1 MKTVNHIRLTPDDM
15 EEVIPIPHLNL
26 RGIIEDACY
35 RPKAGHPYLL
45 FSCHVEDYRNRKCRF
60 CGSTAVHAHGQTGAP
75 RRIHDVNS
83 GRTKVDIDLTVQRYI
98 CSECGRSFSPPSP
111 DIMESRHLTRRLY
124 DEIRHEAFTK
134 PLSTVAQKYGYSDT
148 IIGKIFDE
156 YSKELDS
163 AHGPVIAP
171 RVLGIDEKHIVHNM
185 RAIFTDIE
193 NRVLLEMCPD
203 NKKDTV
209 IAAIESMV
217 GYDTNIEVVTMDM
230 SCGYRTYVQECL
242 PNAAI
247 VVDKFH
253 VCQSVYEKIA
263 KARSKIMAYIGAL
276 IQAEPES
283 GAKKRMIAVRN
294 LAQTNTYLFKFN
306 AKNLAKSERRISAM
320 ANICA
325 TFPEFNHLRL
335 IKERFDRIYT
345 APDRRTA
352 EVYCKEWAELIPPSG
367 CRQIEAWKKRFKV
380 EPELFDDLRSAKNT
394 LTRKWHEE
402 IFNYFE
408 PNRRFTNAVTE
419 GLNRMVEDMSR
430 MGNGYSFERL
440 RARALYS
447 DKVAALVVYTMQ
459 TESVPVA
466 EEPSCD
472 KPPHAMGYMSFL
484 SFSKPKVHW
493 ETVYSMKPEFAP
505 QEDSLL
511 AFSNYVREDD
521 DNDECPLQNEDF
533 AAEEQEVE

>member
-1 MKTVNHIRLTPDDM
+1 MKTVNHVRLTPDDM
-15 EEVIPIPHLNL
+15 EKVTPTPHLNL
-26 RGIIEDACY
+26 CGIIEDACY

-45 FSCHVEDYRNRKCRF
+45 FSCHVENYRNRKCPF
-60 CGSTAVHAHGQTGAP
+60 CDSTAVHAHGQTGAP

-83 GRTKVDIDLTVQRYI
+83 GRTKVDIDLQVQRYI
-98 CSECGRSFSPPSP
+98 CSECGKSFSNLPP
-111 DIMESRHLTRRLY
+111 DIMEGRHLTKRLY

-134 PLSTVAQKYGYSDT
+134 PLSTVAMKYGYSDT

-156 YSKELDS
+156 YSRELES
-163 AHGPVIAP
+163 VHGPVIAP

-193 NRVLLEMCPD
+193 NRTLLEMCPD

-209 IAAIESMV
+209 IAAIEQMV

-242 PNAAI
+242 PNAII
-247 VVDKFH
+247 VIDRFH

-276 IQAEPES
+276 IHAEPE
-283 GAKKRMIAVRN
+283 GGVKKRMIAVRN

-306 AKNLAKSERRISAM
+306 AKNLAKSDKRINAM

-335 IKERFDRIYT
+335 IKEYFDRIYT
-345 APDRRTA
+345 APDRQTA
-352 EVYCKEWAELIPPSG
+352 EAYCKEWAEFIPPSG
-367 CRQIEAWKKRFKV
+367 SRQIEAWKKRFKV

-394 LTRKWHEE
+394 LTKKWHNE

-408 PNRRFTNAVTE
+408 PNSRFTNAVTE

-447 DKVAALVVYTMQ
+447 DKVAAPVIYTMLP
-459 TESVPVA
+459 ERVPVT
-466 EEPSCD
+466 EEPSYN
-472 KPPHAMGYMSFL
+472 KPPHTMGYMSFL
-484 SFSKPKVHW
+484 SFSEPKVHW

-505 QEDSLL
+505 QENPLF
-511 AFSNYVREDD
+511 AFSNYVRDNDD
-521 DNDECPLQNEDF
+521 DGECQLPDESY

>member
-1 MKTVNHIRLTPDDM
+1 MKTVNHVRLTPDDM
-15 EEVIPIPHLNL
+15 EKVTPTPHLNL
-26 RGIIEDACY
+26 GGIIEDACY

-45 FSCHVEDYRNRKCRF
+45 FSCHVENYRNRKCPF
-60 CGSTAVHAHGQTGAP
+60 CNSTAVHAHGQTGAP

-83 GRTKVDIDLTVQRYI
+83 GRTKVDIDLQVQRYI
-98 CSECGRSFSPPSP
+98 CSECGKSFSNLPP
-111 DIMESRHLTRRLY
+111 DIMEGRHLTKRLY

-134 PLSTVAQKYGYSDT
+134 PLSTVAMKYGYSDT

-156 YSKELDS
+156 YSRELES
-163 AHGPVIAP
+163 VHGPVIAP

-193 NRVLLEMCPD
+193 NRTLLEMCPD
-203 NKKDTV
+203 NKKNTV
-209 IAAIESMV
+209 IAAIEQMV

-276 IQAEPES
+276 IHAEPE
-283 GAKKRMIAVRN
+283 GGVKKRMIAVRN

-306 AKNLAKSERRISAM
+306 AKNLTKSDKRINAM

-335 IKERFDRIYT
+335 IKEYFDRIYT
-345 APDRRTA
+345 APDRQTA
-352 EVYCKEWAELIPPSG
+352 EAYCKEWAELIPPSG
-367 CRQIEAWKKRFKV
+367 SRQIEAWKKRFKV

-394 LTRKWHEE
+394 LTKKWHNE

-408 PNRRFTNAVTE
+408 PNSRFTNAVTE

-447 DKVAALVVYTMQ
+447 DKVAAPIIYTMLP
-459 TESVPVA
+459 ERVPVT
-466 EEPSCD
+466 EEPSYS
-472 KPPHAMGYMSFL
+472 KPPHTMGYMSFL
-484 SFSKPKVHW
+484 SFSEPKVHW

-505 QEDSLL
+505 QEDPLF
-511 AFSNYVREDD
+511 AFSNYVREDND
-521 DNDECPLQNEDF
+521 DGECQLQDGSC

>member
-134 PLSTVAQKYGYSDT
+134 PLSTVALKYGYSDT

-294 LAQTNTYLFKFN
+294 LAQTNT
-306 AKNLAKSERRISAM
+306 
-320 ANICA
+320 
-325 TFPEFNHLRL
+325 
-335 IKERFDRIYT
+335 
-345 APDRRTA
+345 
-352 EVYCKEWAELIPPSG
+352 
-367 CRQIEAWKKRFKV
+367 
-380 EPELFDDLRSAKNT
+380 
-394 LTRKWHEE
+394 
-402 IFNYFE
+402 
-408 PNRRFTNAVTE
+408 
-419 GLNRMVEDMSR
+419 
-430 MGNGYSFERL
+430 
-440 RARALYS
+440 
-447 DKVAALVVYTMQ
+447 
-459 TESVPVA
+459 
-466 EEPSCD
+466 
-472 KPPHAMGYMSFL
+472 
-484 SFSKPKVHW
+484 
-493 ETVYSMKPEFAP
+493 
-505 QEDSLL
+505 
-511 AFSNYVREDD
+511 
-521 DNDECPLQNEDF
+521 
-533 AAEEQEVE
+533 

>member
-1 MKTVNHIRLTPDDM
+1 
-15 EEVIPIPHLNL
+15 
-26 RGIIEDACY
+26 
-35 RPKAGHPYLL
+35 
-45 FSCHVEDYRNRKCRF
+45 
-60 CGSTAVHAHGQTGAP
+60 
-75 RRIHDVNS
+75 
-83 GRTKVDIDLTVQRYI
+83 
-98 CSECGRSFSPPSP
+98 
-111 DIMESRHLTRRLY
+111 
-124 DEIRHEAFTK
+124 
-134 PLSTVAQKYGYSDT
+134 
-148 IIGKIFDE
+148 
-156 YSKELDS
+156 
-163 AHGPVIAP
+163 
-171 RVLGIDEKHIVHNM
+171 
-185 RAIFTDIE
+185 
-193 NRVLLEMCPD
+193 
-203 NKKDTV
+203 
-209 IAAIESMV
+209 
-217 GYDTNIEVVTMDM
+217 
-230 SCGYRTYVQECL
+230 
-242 PNAAI
+242 
-247 VVDKFH
+247 
-253 VCQSVYEKIA
+253 
-263 KARSKIMAYIGAL
+263 
-276 IQAEPES
+276 
-283 GAKKRMIAVRN
+283 MIAVQN

-320 ANICA
+320 ANICP

-352 EVYCKEWAELIPPSG
+352 EAYCKEWAELIPPSG

-466 EEPSCD
+466 EEPSYNE
-472 KPPHAMGYMSFL
+472 PPHAMGYMSFL

>member
-1 MKTVNHIRLTPDDM
+1 MKTVNHVQLTPDDM
-15 EEVIPIPHLNL
+15 EKVIPIPHLNL
-26 RGIIEDACY
+26 GGIIEDACY

-45 FSCHVEDYRNRKCRF
+45 FSCHVENYRNRKCPF
-60 CGSTAVHAHGQTGAP
+60 CDSTAVHAHGQTGAP
-75 RRIHDVNS
+75 RRIHDVSS
-83 GRTKVDIDLTVQRYI
+83 GRTKVDIDLQVQRYI
-98 CSECGRSFSPPSP
+98 CSECGKSFSNLPP
-111 DIMESRHLTRRLY
+111 DIMEGRHLTKRLY

-134 PLSTVAQKYGYSDT
+134 PLSTVAMKYGYSDT

-156 YSKELDS
+156 YSRELE
-163 AHGPVIAP
+163 AVHGPVIAP

-193 NRVLLEMCPD
+193 NRTLLEMCPD
-203 NKKDTV
+203 NKKNTV
-209 IAAIESMV
+209 IAAIEQMV

-242 PNAAI
+242 PNAII
-247 VVDKFH
+247 VIDRFH

-276 IQAEPES
+276 IHAEPE
-283 GAKKRMIAVRN
+283 GGVKKRMIAVWN

-306 AKNLAKSERRISAM
+306 AKNLAKSDKRINAM

-335 IKERFDRIYT
+335 IKEYFDRIYT
-345 APDRRTA
+345 APDRQTA
-352 EVYCKEWAELIPPSG
+352 EVYCKEWAGLIPPSG
-367 CRQIEAWKKRFKV
+367 SRQIEAWKKRFKV

-394 LTRKWHEE
+394 LTKKWHNE

-408 PNRRFTNAVTE
+408 PNSRFTNAVTE

-447 DKVAALVVYTMQ
+447 DKVAAPVIYTMLP
-459 TESVPVA
+459 ERVPVT
-466 EEPSCD
+466 EEPSYS
-472 KPPHAMGYMSFL
+472 KPSHTMGYMSFL
-484 SFSKPKVHW
+484 SFSMPKVHW

-505 QEDSLL
+505 QEDPLF
-511 AFSNYVREDD
+511 AFSNYVREDNND
-521 DNDECPLQNEDF
+521 DECQLSDESY

>member
-1 MKTVNHIRLTPDDM
+1 MKTVNHVRLTPDDM
-15 EEVIPIPHLNL
+15 EKVIPIPHLNL
-26 RGIIEDACY
+26 CGIIEDACY

-45 FSCHVEDYRNRKCRF
+45 FSCHVENYRNRKCPF
-60 CGSTAVHAHGQTGAP
+60 CSSTAVHAHGQTGTP

-83 GRTKVDIDLTVQRYI
+83 GRTKVDIDLQVQRYI
-98 CSECGRSFSPPSP
+98 CSECGKSFSNLPP
-111 DIMESRHLTRRLY
+111 DIMEGRHLTKRLY

-134 PLSTVAQKYGYSDT
+134 PLSTVAMKYGYSDT

-156 YSKELDS
+156 YSKELES
-163 AHGPVIAP
+163 VHGPVIAP

-193 NRVLLEMCPD
+193 NRTLLEMCPD

-209 IAAIESMV
+209 IAAIEQMV
-217 GYDTNIEVVTMDM
+217 DYDTNIEVVTMDM

-242 PNAAI
+242 PNAII
-247 VVDKFH
+247 VIDRFH

-276 IQAEPES
+276 IHAEPE
-283 GAKKRMIAVRN
+283 GGVKKRMIAVRN

-306 AKNLAKSERRISAM
+306 AKNLAKSDKRINAM

-335 IKERFDRIYT
+335 IKEYFDRIYT
-345 APDRRTA
+345 APDRQTA
-352 EVYCKEWAELIPPSG
+352 EAYCKEWAELIPPSG
-367 CRQIEAWKKRFKV
+367 SRQIEAWKKRFKV

-394 LTRKWHEE
+394 LTKKWHNE

-408 PNRRFTNAVTE
+408 PNSRFTNAVTE

-447 DKVAALVVYTMQ
+447 DKVAAPVIYTMQ
-459 TESVPVA
+459 AERVPVT
-466 EEPSCD
+466 EEPSYS
-472 KPPHAMGYMSFL
+472 KPSHTMGYMSFL
-484 SFSKPKVHW
+484 SFSMPKVHW

-505 QEDSLL
+505 QEDPLF
-511 AFSNYVREDD
+511 AFSNYVRDD
-521 DNDECPLQNEDF
+521 DDDDECQLPDEGF

>member
-1 MKTVNHIRLTPDDM
+1 M
-15 EEVIPIPHLNL
+15 
-26 RGIIEDACY
+26 
-35 RPKAGHPYLL
+35 
-45 FSCHVEDYRNRKCRF
+45 
-60 CGSTAVHAHGQTGAP
+60 
-75 RRIHDVNS
+75 
-83 GRTKVDIDLTVQRYI
+83 
-98 CSECGRSFSPPSP
+98 
-111 DIMESRHLTRRLY
+111 
-124 DEIRHEAFTK
+124 
-134 PLSTVAQKYGYSDT
+134 KYGYSDT

-209 IAAIESMV
+209 IATIESMV

-276 IQAEPES
+276 IQAEPEG

-352 EVYCKEWAELIPPSG
+352 EAYCKEWAELIPPSG
-367 CRQIEAWKKRFKV
+367 CRQIEAWKKRFEV
-380 EPELFDDLRSAKNT
+380 EPELFGRFLSREEPLPPVPVQLGAQGTVQPRVDPAEGLLLAEKSRLQGLEQTVTLPESAEAPVRQGDVLGT
-394 LTRKWHEE
+394 LT
-402 IFNYFE
+402 
-408 PNRRFTNAVTE
+408 VTQ
-419 GLNRMVEDMSR
+419 
-430 MGNGYSFERL
+430 NG
-440 RARALYS
+440 
-447 DKVAALVVYTMQ
+447 
-459 TESVPVA
+459 
-466 EEPSCD
+466 
-472 KPPHAMGYMSFL
+472 
-484 SFSKPKVHW
+484 
-493 ETVYSMKPEFAP
+493 ETVLEVPI
-505 QEDSLL
+505 
-511 AFSNYVREDD
+511 R
-521 DNDECPLQNEDF
+521 
-533 AAEEQEVE
+533 AAETVEKLTFGQMLLRLARTMCFCG

>member
-1 MKTVNHIRLTPDDM
+1 MKTVNHVRLTPDDM
-15 EEVIPIPHLNL
+15 EKVIPTPHLNL
-26 RGIIEDACY
+26 GGIIEDACY

-45 FSCHVEDYRNRKCRF
+45 FSCHVENYRNRKCPF
-60 CGSTAVHAHGQTGAP
+60 CNNTAVHAHGQTGAP

-83 GRTKVDIDLTVQRYI
+83 GRTKVDIDLQVQRYI
-98 CSECGRSFSPPSP
+98 CSECGKSFSNLPP
-111 DIMESRHLTRRLY
+111 DIMEGRHLTKRLY

-134 PLSTVAQKYGYSDT
+134 PLSTVAMKYGYSDT

-156 YSKELDS
+156 YSRELES
-163 AHGPVIAP
+163 VHGPVIAP

-193 NRVLLEMCPD
+193 KRTLLEMCPD

-209 IAAIESMV
+209 IAAIEQMV

-242 PNAAI
+242 PNAII
-247 VVDKFH
+247 VIDRFH

-276 IQAEPES
+276 IHAEQED
-283 GAKKRMIAVRN
+283 GVKKRMVAVRN

-306 AKNLAKSERRISAM
+306 AKNLAKSDKRINAM

-335 IKERFDRIYT
+335 IKEYFDRIYT
-345 APDRRTA
+345 APDRQTA
-352 EVYCKEWAELIPPSG
+352 EAYCKEWAELIPPSG
-367 CRQIEAWKKRFKV
+367 SRQIEAWKKRFKV

-394 LTRKWHEE
+394 LTKKWHDE

-408 PNRRFTNAVTE
+408 PNSRFTNAVTE

-447 DKVAALVVYTMQ
+447 DKVAAPVIYTMQ
-459 TESVPVA
+459 AERVPVT
-466 EEPSCD
+466 EEPSYS
-472 KPPHAMGYMSFL
+472 KPPHTMGYMSLL
-484 SFSKPKVHW
+484 SFSEPKVHW

-505 QEDSLL
+505 QEDPLF
-511 AFSNYVREDD
+511 AFSNYVRDGNDD
-521 DNDECPLQNEDF
+521 DECQLQDESY

>member
-15 EEVIPIPHLNL
+15 EKVIPTPHLNL
-26 RGIIEDACY
+26 GGIIEDACY

-45 FSCHVEDYRNRKCRF
+45 FSCHVENYRNRKCPF
-60 CGSTAVHAHGQTGAP
+60 CNSTAVHAHGQTGAP

-83 GRTKVDIDLTVQRYI
+83 GRTKVDIDLQVQRYI
-98 CSECGRSFSPPSP
+98 CSECGKSFSNLPP
-111 DIMESRHLTRRLY
+111 DIMEGRHLTKRLY

-134 PLSTVAQKYGYSDT
+134 PLSTVAMKYGYSDT

-156 YSKELDS
+156 YSRELES

-193 NRVLLEMCPD
+193 KRTLLEMCPD

-209 IAAIESMV
+209 IAAIEQMV
-217 GYDTNIEVVTMDM
+217 DYDTNIEVVTMDM

-242 PNAAI
+242 PNAII
-247 VVDKFH
+247 VIDRFH

-276 IQAEPES
+276 IHAEQED
-283 GAKKRMIAVRN
+283 GVKKRMVAVRN

-306 AKNLAKSERRISAM
+306 AKNLAKSDKRINAM

-335 IKERFDRIYT
+335 IKEYFDRIYT
-345 APDRRTA
+345 APDRQTA
-352 EVYCKEWAELIPPSG
+352 EAYCKEWAELIPPSG
-367 CRQIEAWKKRFKV
+367 SRQIEAWKKRFKV

-394 LTRKWHEE
+394 LTKKWHDE

-408 PNRRFTNAVTE
+408 PNSRFTNAVTE

-447 DKVAALVVYTMQ
+447 DKVAAPVIYTMQ
-459 TESVPVA
+459 AERVPVT
-466 EEPSCD
+466 EEPSYS
-472 KPPHAMGYMSFL
+472 KPPHTMGYMSLL
-484 SFSKPKVHW
+484 SFSEPKVHW

-505 QEDSLL
+505 QEDPLF
-511 AFSNYVREDD
+511 AFSNYVRDGNDD
-521 DNDECPLQNEDF
+521 DECQLQDESY

>member
-1 MKTVNHIRLTPDDM
+1 MMKTVNHIRLTPDDM

-98 CSECGRSFSPPSP
+98 CSDCGKSFSPPSP

-134 PLSTVAQKYGYSDT
+134 PLSTVALKYGYSDT

-156 YSKELDS
+156 YSKELES

-276 IQAEPES
+276 IQAEPEG

-294 LAQTNTYLFKFN
+294 LAQTNTYFLLPHWVPATWRSRAQTSIRAEFPSGN
-306 AKNLAKSERRISAM
+306 VPTTRVLRRIS
-320 ANICA
+320 
-325 TFPEFNHLRL
+325 
-335 IKERFDRIYT
+335 RF
-345 APDRRTA
+345 
-352 EVYCKEWAELIPPSG
+352 S
-367 CRQIEAWKKRFKV
+367 
-380 EPELFDDLRSAKNT
+380 RSIT
-394 LTRKWHEE
+394 LL
-402 IFNYFE
+402 
-408 PNRRFTNAVTE
+408 V
-419 GLNRMVEDMSR
+419 RMRV
-430 MGNGYSFERL
+430 
-440 RARALYS
+440 
-447 DKVAALVVYTMQ
+447 Q
-459 TESVPVA
+459 
-466 EEPSCD
+466 C
-472 KPPHAMGYMSFL
+472 
-484 SFSKPKVHW
+484 
-493 ETVYSMKPEFAP
+493 
-505 QEDSLL
+505 SLGK
-511 AFSNYVREDD
+511 S
-521 DNDECPLQNEDF
+521 Q
-533 AAEEQEVE
+533 

>member
-1 MKTVNHIRLTPDDM
+1 MKTVNHVRLTPDDM
-15 EEVIPIPHLNL
+15 EKVIPTPHLNL
-26 RGIIEDACY
+26 GGIIEDACY

-45 FSCHVEDYRNRKCRF
+45 FSCHVENYRNRKCPF
-60 CGSTAVHAHGQTGAP
+60 CDSTAVHAHGQTGAP

-83 GRTKVDIDLTVQRYI
+83 GRTKVDIDLQVQRYI
-98 CSECGRSFSPPSP
+98 CSECGKSFSNLPP
-111 DIMESRHLTRRLY
+111 DIMEGRHLTRRLY

-134 PLSTVAQKYGYSDT
+134 PLSTVAMKYGYSDT

-156 YSKELDS
+156 YSRELES
-163 AHGPVIAP
+163 VHGPVIAP

-193 NRVLLEMCPD
+193 KRTLLEMCPD

-209 IAAIESMV
+209 IAAIEQMV

-242 PNAAI
+242 PNAII
-247 VVDKFH
+247 VIDRFH

-276 IQAEPES
+276 IHAEQED
-283 GAKKRMIAVRN
+283 GVKKRMVAVRN

-306 AKNLAKSERRISAM
+306 AKNLAKSDKRINAM

-335 IKERFDRIYT
+335 IKEYFDRIYT
-345 APDRRTA
+345 APDRQTA
-352 EVYCKEWAELIPPSG
+352 EAYCKEWAELIPPSG
-367 CRQIEAWKKRFKV
+367 SRQIEAWKKRFKV

-394 LTRKWHEE
+394 LTKKWHDE

-408 PNRRFTNAVTE
+408 PNSRFTNAVTE

-440 RARALYS
+440 RARALSS
-447 DKVAALVVYTMQ
+447 DKVAAPVISPMQ
-459 TESVPVA
+459 TERVPVT
-466 EEPSCD
+466 EEPSYS
-472 KPPHAMGYMSFL
+472 KPPHTMGYMSLL
-484 SFSKPKVHW
+484 SFSEPKVHW

-505 QEDSLL
+505 QEDPLF
-511 AFSNYVREDD
+511 AFSNYVRDGNDD
-521 DNDECPLQNEDF
+521 DECQLQDESY

>member
-1 MKTVNHIRLTPDDM
+1 M
-15 EEVIPIPHLNL
+15 E
-26 RGIIEDACY
+26 
-35 RPKAGHPYLL
+35 
-45 FSCHVEDYRNRKCRF
+45 
-60 CGSTAVHAHGQTGAP
+60 AV
-75 RRIHDVNS
+75 
-83 GRTKVDIDLTVQRYI
+83 
-98 CSECGRSFSPPSP
+98 
-111 DIMESRHLTRRLY
+111 
-124 DEIRHEAFTK
+124 
-134 PLSTVAQKYGYSDT
+134 
-148 IIGKIFDE
+148 
-156 YSKELDS
+156 
-163 AHGPVIAP
+163 HGPVIAP

-193 NRVLLEMCPD
+193 NRTLLEMCPD
-203 NKKDTV
+203 NKKNTV
-209 IAAIESMV
+209 IAAIEQMV

-242 PNAAI
+242 PNAII
-247 VVDKFH
+247 VIDRFH

-276 IQAEPES
+276 IHAEPE
-283 GAKKRMIAVRN
+283 GGVKKRMIAVRN

-306 AKNLAKSERRISAM
+306 AKNLAKSDKRINAM

-335 IKERFDRIYT
+335 IKEYFDRIYT
-345 APDRRTA
+345 APDRQTA
-352 EVYCKEWAELIPPSG
+352 EVYCREWAELIPPSG
-367 CRQIEAWKKRFKV
+367 SRQIEAWKKRFKV

-394 LTRKWHEE
+394 LTKKWHNE

-408 PNRRFTNAVTE
+408 PNSRFTNAVTE

-447 DKVAALVVYTMQ
+447 DKVAAPVIYTMLP
-459 TESVPVA
+459 ERVPVT
-466 EEPSCD
+466 EEPSYS
-472 KPPHAMGYMSFL
+472 KPPHTMGYMSFL
-484 SFSKPKVHW
+484 SFSEPKVHW

-505 QEDSLL
+505 QEDPLF
-511 AFSNYVREDD
+511 AFSNYVR
-521 DNDECPLQNEDF
+521 DNDDGDECQLQDESY

>member
-1 MKTVNHIRLTPDDM
+1 M
-15 EEVIPIPHLNL
+15 
-26 RGIIEDACY
+26 
-35 RPKAGHPYLL
+35 
-45 FSCHVEDYRNRKCRF
+45 
-60 CGSTAVHAHGQTGAP
+60 
-75 RRIHDVNS
+75 
-83 GRTKVDIDLTVQRYI
+83 
-98 CSECGRSFSPPSP
+98 
-111 DIMESRHLTRRLY
+111 TRRLY

-134 PLSTVAQKYGYSDT
+134 PLSTVAMKYGYSDT

-156 YSKELDS
+156 YSKELES
-163 AHGPVIAP
+163 VHGPVIAP

-193 NRVLLEMCPD
+193 NRTLLEMCPD

-209 IAAIESMV
+209 IAAIEQMV
-217 GYDTNIEVVTMDM
+217 DYDTNIEVVTMDM

-242 PNAAI
+242 PNAII
-247 VVDKFH
+247 VIDRFH

-276 IQAEPES
+276 IHAEPE
-283 GAKKRMIAVRN
+283 GGVKKRMIAVRN

-306 AKNLAKSERRISAM
+306 AKNLAKSDKRINAM

-335 IKERFDRIYT
+335 IKEYFDRIYT
-345 APDRRTA
+345 APDRQTA
-352 EVYCKEWAELIPPSG
+352 EAYCKEWAELIPPSG
-367 CRQIEAWKKRFKV
+367 SRQIEAWKKRFKV

-394 LTRKWHEE
+394 LTKKWHNE

-408 PNRRFTNAVTE
+408 PNSRFTNAVTE

-447 DKVAALVVYTMQ
+447 DKVAAPVIYTMQ
-459 TESVPVA
+459 AERVPVT
-466 EEPSCD
+466 EEPSYS
-472 KPPHAMGYMSFL
+472 KPSHTMGYMSFL
-484 SFSKPKVHW
+484 SFSMPKVHW

-505 QEDSLL
+505 QEDPLF
-511 AFSNYVREDD
+511 AFSNYVRDD
-521 DNDECPLQNEDF
+521 DDDDECQLPDEGF

>member
-1 MKTVNHIRLTPDDM
+1 MKTVNHVRLTPDDM
-15 EEVIPIPHLNL
+15 EKVTPTPHLNL
-26 RGIIEDACY
+26 GGIIEDACY

-45 FSCHVEDYRNRKCRF
+45 FSCHVENYRNRKCPF
-60 CGSTAVHAHGQTGAP
+60 CDSTAVHAHGQTGAP

-83 GRTKVDIDLTVQRYI
+83 GRTKVDIDLQVQRYI
-98 CSECGRSFSPPSP
+98 CSECGKSFSNLPP
-111 DIMESRHLTRRLY
+111 DIMEGRHLTKRLY

-134 PLSTVAQKYGYSDT
+134 PLSTVAMKYGYSDT

-156 YSKELDS
+156 YSKELES
-163 AHGPVIAP
+163 VHGPVIAP

-193 NRVLLEMCPD
+193 NRTLLEMCPD

-209 IAAIESMV
+209 IAAIEQMV
-217 GYDTNIEVVTMDM
+217 DYDTNIEVVTMDM

-242 PNAAI
+242 PNAII
-247 VVDKFH
+247 VIDRFH

-276 IQAEPES
+276 IHAEPE
-283 GAKKRMIAVRN
+283 GGVKKRMIAVRN

-306 AKNLAKSERRISAM
+306 AKNLAKSDKRINAM

-335 IKERFDRIYT
+335 IKEYFDRIYT
-345 APDRRTA
+345 APDRQTA
-352 EVYCKEWAELIPPSG
+352 EAYCKEWAELIPPSG
-367 CRQIEAWKKRFKV
+367 SRQIEAWKKRFKV

-394 LTRKWHEE
+394 LTKKWHNE

-408 PNRRFTNAVTE
+408 PNSRFTNAVTE

-447 DKVAALVVYTMQ
+447 DKVAAPVIYTMQ
-459 TESVPVA
+459 AERVPVT
-466 EEPSCD
+466 EESSYSKPS
-472 KPPHAMGYMSFL
+472 HTMGYMSFL
-484 SFSKPKVHW
+484 SFSMPKVHW

-505 QEDSLL
+505 QEDPLF
-511 AFSNYVREDD
+511 AFSNYVRDD
-521 DNDECPLQNEDF
+521 DDDDECQLPDEGF

>member
-1 MKTVNHIRLTPDDM
+1 MKTVNHVRLTPDDM
-15 EEVIPIPHLNL
+15 EKVTPTPHLNL
-26 RGIIEDACY
+26 GGIIEDACY

-45 FSCHVEDYRNRKCRF
+45 FSCHVENYRNRKCPF
-60 CGSTAVHAHGQTGAP
+60 CNSTAVHAHGQTGAP

-83 GRTKVDIDLTVQRYI
+83 GRTKVDIDLQVQRYI
-98 CSECGRSFSPPSP
+98 CSECGKSFSNLPP
-111 DIMESRHLTRRLY
+111 DIMEGRHLTKRLY

-134 PLSTVAQKYGYSDT
+134 PLSTVAMKYGYSDT

-156 YSKELDS
+156 YSRELES
-163 AHGPVIAP
+163 VHGPVIAP

-193 NRVLLEMCPD
+193 NRTLLEMCPD
-203 NKKDTV
+203 NKKNTV
-209 IAAIESMV
+209 IAAIEQMV

-242 PNAAI
+242 PNAII
-247 VVDKFH
+247 VIDRFH

-276 IQAEPES
+276 IHAEPE
-283 GAKKRMIAVRN
+283 GGVKKRMIAVRN

-306 AKNLAKSERRISAM
+306 AKNLTKSDKRINAM

-335 IKERFDRIYT
+335 IKEYFDRIYT
-345 APDRRTA
+345 APDRQTA
-352 EVYCKEWAELIPPSG
+352 EAYCKEWAELIPPSG
-367 CRQIEAWKKRFKV
+367 SRQIEAWKKRFKV

-394 LTRKWHEE
+394 LTKKWHNE

-408 PNRRFTNAVTE
+408 PNSRFTNAVTE

-447 DKVAALVVYTMQ
+447 DKVAAPIIYTMLP
-459 TESVPVA
+459 ERVPVT
-466 EEPSCD
+466 EEPSYS
-472 KPPHAMGYMSFL
+472 KPPHTMGYMSFL
-484 SFSKPKVHW
+484 SFSEPKVHW

-505 QEDSLL
+505 QEDPLF
-511 AFSNYVREDD
+511 AFSNYVREDND
-521 DNDECPLQNEDF
+521 DGECQLQDESY
-533 AAEEQEVE
+533 AAEEQGVE

>member
-1 MKTVNHIRLTPDDM
+1 MKTVNHVRLTPDDM
-15 EEVIPIPHLNL
+15 EKVIPTPHLNL
-26 RGIIEDACY
+26 GGIIEDACY

-45 FSCHVEDYRNRKCRF
+45 FSCHVENYRNRKCPF
-60 CGSTAVHAHGQTGAP
+60 CNSTAVHAHGQTGAP

-83 GRTKVDIDLTVQRYI
+83 GRTKVDIDLQVQRYI
-98 CSECGRSFSPPSP
+98 CSECGKSFSNLPP
-111 DIMESRHLTRRLY
+111 DIMEGRHLTRRLY

-134 PLSTVAQKYGYSDT
+134 PLSTVAMKYGYSDT

-156 YSKELDS
+156 YSKELES

-193 NRVLLEMCPD
+193 KRTLLEMCPD

-209 IAAIESMV
+209 IAAIEQMV

-242 PNAAI
+242 PNAII
-247 VVDKFH
+247 VIDRFH

-276 IQAEPES
+276 IHAEQED
-283 GAKKRMIAVRN
+283 GVKKRMVAVRN

-306 AKNLAKSERRISAM
+306 AKNLAKSDKRINAM

-335 IKERFDRIYT
+335 IKEYFDRIYT
-345 APDRRTA
+345 APDRQTA
-352 EVYCKEWAELIPPSG
+352 EAYCKEWAELIPPSG
-367 CRQIEAWKKRFKV
+367 SRQIEAWKKRFKV

-394 LTRKWHEE
+394 LTKKWHDE

-408 PNRRFTNAVTE
+408 PNSRFTNAVTE

-447 DKVAALVVYTMQ
+447 DKVAAPVIYTMQ
-459 TESVPVA
+459 AERVPVT
-466 EEPSCD
+466 EESSYS
-472 KPPHAMGYMSFL
+472 KPPHTMGYMSLL
-484 SFSKPKVHW
+484 SFSEPKVHW

-505 QEDSLL
+505 QEDPLF
-511 AFSNYVREDD
+511 AFSNYVRDGDD
-521 DNDECPLQNEDF
+521 GDECQLQDEVF
-533 AAEEQEVE
+533 AEEELEVE

>member
-1 MKTVNHIRLTPDDM
+1 MKTVNHVRLTPDDM
-15 EEVIPIPHLNL
+15 EKVTPTPHLNL
-26 RGIIEDACY
+26 GGIIEDACY

-45 FSCHVEDYRNRKCRF
+45 FSCHVENYRNRKCPF
-60 CGSTAVHAHGQTGAP
+60 CDSTAVHAHGQTGAP

-83 GRTKVDIDLTVQRYI
+83 GRTKVDIDLQVQRYI
-98 CSECGRSFSPPSP
+98 CSECGKSFSNLPP
-111 DIMESRHLTRRLY
+111 DIMEGRHLTKRLY

-134 PLSTVAQKYGYSDT
+134 PLSTVAMKYGYSDT

-156 YSKELDS
+156 YSKELES
-163 AHGPVIAP
+163 VHGPVIAP

-193 NRVLLEMCPD
+193 NRTLLEMCPD

-209 IAAIESMV
+209 IAAIEQMV
-217 GYDTNIEVVTMDM
+217 DYDTNIEVVTMDM

-242 PNAAI
+242 PNAII
-247 VVDKFH
+247 VIDRFH

-263 KARSKIMAYIGAL
+263 KTRSKIMAYIGAL
-276 IQAEPES
+276 IHAEPE
-283 GAKKRMIAVRN
+283 GGVKKRMIAVRN

-306 AKNLAKSERRISAM
+306 AKNLAKSDKRINAM

-335 IKERFDRIYT
+335 IKEYFDRIYT
-345 APDRRTA
+345 APDRQTA
-352 EVYCKEWAELIPPSG
+352 EAYCKEWAELIPPSG
-367 CRQIEAWKKRFKV
+367 SRQIEAWKKRFKV
-380 EPELFDDLRSAKNT
+380 EPELFDDLRSVKNT
-394 LTRKWHEE
+394 LTKKWHNE

-408 PNRRFTNAVTE
+408 PNSRFTNAVTE

-447 DKVAALVVYTMQ
+447 DKVAAPVIYTMQ
-459 TESVPVA
+459 AERVPVT
-466 EEPSCD
+466 EEPSYS
-472 KPPHAMGYMSFL
+472 KPSHTMGYMSFL
-484 SFSKPKVHW
+484 SFSMPKAHW

-505 QEDSLL
+505 QEDPLF
-511 AFSNYVREDD
+511 AFSNYVRDD
-521 DNDECPLQNEDF
+521 DDDDECQLPDEGF

>member
-15 EEVIPIPHLNL
+15 EKVIPTPHLNL
-26 RGIIEDACY
+26 CGIIEDACY

-134 PLSTVAQKYGYSDT
+134 PLSTVALKYRYSDT
-148 IIGKIFDE
+148 IIGKIFDQ
-156 YSKELDS
+156 YSKDLDS

-209 IAAIESMV
+209 IATIESMV

-276 IQAEPES
+276 IQAEPEG
-283 GAKKRMIAVRN
+283 GAKKQMIAVRN

-352 EVYCKEWAELIPPSG
+352 EAYCKEWAELIPPSG
-367 CRQIEAWKKRFKV
+367 CRQIEAWKKRFEV
-380 EPELFDDLRSAKNT
+380 EPELFGRFLSREEPLPPVMLGAMAHRWEVLRQ
-394 LTRKWHEE
+394 E
-402 IFNYFE
+402 
-408 PNRRFTNAVTE
+408 NAP
-419 GLNRMVEDMSR
+419 
-430 MGNGYSFERL
+430 L
-440 RARALYS
+440 RA
-447 DKVAALVVYTMQ
+447 VVNGRVRSVGEDFYDEMIRRHLPEGQ
-459 TESVPVA
+459 TKIANIIGEVLGREKPGIGDVWLA
-466 EEPSCD
+466 ERIRQ
-472 KPPHAMGYMSFL
+472 ML
-484 SFSKPKVHW
+484 STG
-493 ETVYSMKPEFAP
+493 ELRM
-505 QEDSLL
+505 L
-511 AFSNYVREDD
+511 REDR
-521 DNDECPLQNEDF
+521 ERF
-533 AAEEQEVE
+533 YRSVVERT

>member
-15 EEVIPIPHLNL
+15 EKVIPTPHLNL
-26 RGIIEDACY
+26 CGIIEDACY

-83 GRTKVDIDLTVQRYI
+83 GRTKVDIDLQVQRYI
-98 CSECGRSFSPPSP
+98 CSECGKSFSNLPP
-111 DIMESRHLTRRLY
+111 DIMEGRHLTKRLY

-134 PLSTVAQKYGYSDT
+134 PLSTVAMKYGYSDT

-156 YSKELDS
+156 YSRELES
-163 AHGPVIAP
+163 VHGPVIAP

-193 NRVLLEMCPD
+193 NRTLLEMCPD
-203 NKKDTV
+203 NKKNTV
-209 IAAIESMV
+209 IAAIEQMV

-242 PNAAI
+242 PNAII
-247 VVDKFH
+247 VIDRFH

-276 IQAEPES
+276 IHAEPE
-283 GAKKRMIAVRN
+283 GGVKKRMIAVRN

-306 AKNLAKSERRISAM
+306 AKNLTKSDKRINAM

-335 IKERFDRIYT
+335 IKEYFDRIYT
-345 APDRRTA
+345 APDRQTA
-352 EVYCKEWAELIPPSG
+352 EAYCKEWAELIPPSG
-367 CRQIEAWKKRFKV
+367 SRQIEAWKKRFKV

-394 LTRKWHEE
+394 LTKKWHNE

-408 PNRRFTNAVTE
+408 PNSRFTNAVTE

-447 DKVAALVVYTMQ
+447 DKVAAPIIYTMLP
-459 TESVPVA
+459 ERVPVT
-466 EEPSCD
+466 EEPSYS
-472 KPPHAMGYMSFL
+472 KPPHTMGYMSFL
-484 SFSKPKVHW
+484 SFSEPKVHW

-505 QEDSLL
+505 QEDPLF
-511 AFSNYVREDD
+511 AFSNYVREDND
-521 DNDECPLQNEDF
+521 DGECQLQDESY
-533 AAEEQEVE
+533 AAEEQGVE

>member
-98 CSECGRSFSPPSP
+98 CSDCGKSFSPPSP

-134 PLSTVAQKYGYSDT
+134 PLSTVALKYGYSDT

-156 YSKELDS
+156 YSKELES

-217 GYDTNIEVVTMDM
+217 GYDTNIEVVTMDTPCEVCRSVRGAW
-230 SCGYRTYVQECL
+230 SCG
-242 PNAAI
+242 
-247 VVDKFH
+247 
-253 VCQSVYEKIA
+253 
-263 KARSKIMAYIGAL
+263 
-276 IQAEPES
+276 
-283 GAKKRMIAVRN
+283 
-294 LAQTNTYLFKFN
+294 
-306 AKNLAKSERRISAM
+306 
-320 ANICA
+320 
-325 TFPEFNHLRL
+325 
-335 IKERFDRIYT
+335 
-345 APDRRTA
+345 
-352 EVYCKEWAELIPPSG
+352 
-367 CRQIEAWKKRFKV
+367 
-380 EPELFDDLRSAKNT
+380 
-394 LTRKWHEE
+394 
-402 IFNYFE
+402 
-408 PNRRFTNAVTE
+408 
-419 GLNRMVEDMSR
+419 
-430 MGNGYSFERL
+430 
-440 RARALYS
+440 
-447 DKVAALVVYTMQ
+447 
-459 TESVPVA
+459 
-466 EEPSCD
+466 
-472 KPPHAMGYMSFL
+472 
-484 SFSKPKVHW
+484 
-493 ETVYSMKPEFAP
+493 
-505 QEDSLL
+505 
-511 AFSNYVREDD
+511 
-521 DNDECPLQNEDF
+521 
-533 AAEEQEVE
+533 

>member
-1 MKTVNHIRLTPDDM
+1 MKTVNHVRLTPDDM
-15 EEVIPIPHLNL
+15 EKVIPIPHLNL
-26 RGIIEDACY
+26 GGIIEDACY

-45 FSCHVEDYRNRKCRF
+45 FSCHVENYRNRKCPF
-60 CGSTAVHAHGQTGAP
+60 CSSTAVHAHGQTGAP

-83 GRTKVDIDLTVQRYI
+83 GRTKVDIDLQVQRYI
-98 CSECGRSFSPPSP
+98 CSECGKSFSNLPP
-111 DIMESRHLTRRLY
+111 DIMESRHLTKRLY

-134 PLSTVAQKYGYSDT
+134 PLSTVAMKYGYSDT

-156 YSKELDS
+156 YSRELES
-163 AHGPVIAP
+163 VHGPVIAP

-193 NRVLLEMCPD
+193 NRTLLEMCPD
-203 NKKDTV
+203 NKKNTV
-209 IAAIESMV
+209 IAAIEQMV

-242 PNAAI
+242 PNAII
-247 VVDKFH
+247 VIDRFH

-263 KARSKIMAYIGAL
+263 KARSKIMAYIGTL
-276 IQAEPES
+276 IHAEPE
-283 GAKKRMIAVRN
+283 GGVKKRMIAVRN

-306 AKNLAKSERRISAM
+306 AKNLAKSDKRINAM

-335 IKERFDRIYT
+335 IKEYFDRIYT
-345 APDRRTA
+345 APDRQTA
-352 EVYCKEWAELIPPSG
+352 EAYCKEWAELIPSSG
-367 CRQIEAWKKRFKV
+367 SRQIEAWKKRFKV

-394 LTRKWHEE
+394 LTKKWHNE

-408 PNRRFTNAVTE
+408 PHSRFTNAVTE

-447 DKVAALVVYTMQ
+447 DKVAAPVIYTMQ
-459 TESVPVA
+459 TERVPVT
-466 EEPSCD
+466 EEPSYSKSPCT
-472 KPPHAMGYMSFL
+472 MGYMSFL
-484 SFSKPKVHW
+484 SFSMPKVHW

-505 QEDSLL
+505 QEDPLF
-511 AFSNYVREDD
+511 AFSNYVREDND
-521 DNDECPLQNEDF
+521 GDECQLQDEVF
-533 AAEEQEVE
+533 AEEEQEVE